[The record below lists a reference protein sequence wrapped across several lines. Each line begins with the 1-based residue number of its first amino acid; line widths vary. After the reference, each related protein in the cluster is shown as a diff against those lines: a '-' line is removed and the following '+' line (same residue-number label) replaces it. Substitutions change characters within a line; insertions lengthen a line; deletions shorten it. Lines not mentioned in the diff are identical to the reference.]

1 MLGQDRPYVT
11 GPARSPATVAVRAD
25 HLALRDL
32 VEDALPVPI
41 GKGVPDIKGLLAEVV
56 EVEDDGVVFSAVDA
70 RMVLEELDQV
80 GARRSPLTAWLPNTF
95 RTASRTLVPTSDRTY
110 VRALPG
116 RKLDVDCE
124 SSGSGAVW

>member
-11 GPARSPATVAVRAD
+11 GRARSPATVAVRAD

-41 GKGVPDIKGLLAEVV
+41 AKGVPDIKGLLAEVV

-80 GARRSPLTAWLPNTF
+80 GARRSPLRLGF
-95 RTASRTLVPTSDRTY
+95 PTPS
-110 VRALPG
+110 ALPRG
-116 RKLDVDCE
+116 RRFQHRIERMFARCPD
-124 SSGSGAVW
+124 GSLT